1 MISKLDI
8 EKYKKF
14 MASQP
19 KSRFKDEYW
28 TNRFSSGGSYRVPTY
43 TEEYSSDIRRS
54 IYNHKPTLAGNI
66 SLAWSLKDI
75 PKTQY
80 DRNNFIQNFNQPVI
94 ENKSYDTIWYRNNE
108 TGYQENYTYDPSKP
122 FPKWIHVNYGALP
135 VVKETFSRWEV
146 SKYDPNKSY
155 IYTDGKLYSADKGFE
170 SFLEKH
176 LSKNKAG
183 FFEDVESFYSKKHGK
198 TIVDRDRNVAFN
210 PIGELVVGENITTE
224 FIANSKNIPV
234 LFDKFSNVQIADW
247 RKKWY
252 ADKENEIGL
261 DYRGRYSRALT
272 FEEWLVN
279 NSSKVDEDDF
289 EFPDR
294 SEQDFTDYLGRPVT
308 DLDRPERIKLKNIK
322 PLRSYVKPAKFNFD
336 NSSWSAPL
344 VILDTEATDV
354 DATKQVVNIAGIK
367 LRYNF
372 STQELAVED
381 AYERWYQP
389 NWSILGYRGMD
400 QYSAKLKYNTSD
412 AVSITGLTTYQLE
425 KQMKAQKSDIHT
437 TFDKKE
443 QMDFVTWA
451 GPDSILI
458 GNKVGY
464 DIDFINKAFKTK
476 HGFDITAVDLIQL
489 AQSTGVLRSE
499 LDKLIQKEGRKG
511 RLTVPGL
518 MTWLVNKNYGGE
530 QHLAGADTVDEM
542 KILHELL
549 KRIQNNANQVAWG
562 SEFGIKNLIKQ
573 GSSITSKYISHPYN
587 IANTVYEYDEY
598 DSNSVSKEGTVGE
611 SVTIRNR
618 TKLVD
623 DLVSRFRRNTDMID
637 FSSKDAVELKKKL
650 MVLPDKELIQ
660 FKEYVEKLEKNYDYI
675 SNGNNGAVSA
685 VDSYENTIGKN
696 LSSKTF
702 ADVYMPTVY
711 KVYVGTTNTGK
722 DKYKSIR
729 ASMLGND
736 TDDEDLRDTKQYG
749 TDYVD
754 ESNWTVD
761 PYNPDE
767 NLYRSGLK
775 SGSYVSWQDITELYE
790 DPMYETLDETG
801 LREVR
806 AYRETLPSH
815 LRKEIRW
822 NTDTHKW
829 EVKMHQLTLQ
839 RLDEGGRS
847 VEYTYD
853 YSRLDGGLTKIVSE
867 KVYGYGDTIEVDGK
881 TYTVV
886 ESKSSWEVNMKNTN
900 LQKVFSFMSELQAR
914 RSMGYVGIVDSAYSR
929 AMQEASK
936 LRMWSANT
944 KRPVR
949 DIDKRLQKFVDEMQ
963 FRKKQIADE
972 YTLGKKITSDRR
984 NIESQLSSLV
994 SNKVMSSSDADFLR
1008 STYNAEVERALSEGT
1023 MNAENYAN
1031 MLDKVNKGMKDA
1043 VDAEE
1048 KRIDSIRKAN
1058 KLLKKISPMYDF
1070 NNVYSATYSQ
1080 INGVLGSAGGVL
1092 PNVIMNPARRAG
1104 AAIINGLEVDRAK
1117 YNYYLRTANTL
1128 KGVLTMG
1135 AGIAGAFAGGPI
1147 GSAVGSAIGAGVGE
1161 LGVAS
1166 YNQWLYGKE
1175 KKITTMG
1182 NLLQNSFN
1190 TVGFLKS
1197 ISGLDVAFSA
1207 LTKTVK
1213 WATLGFIGMVTKGL
1227 HSMQSLGNPIT
1238 ALSGVNY
1245 RDYQMY
1251 GRMDRMFGF
1260 AGGTINSSIENF
1272 ALQQRRMYTYGQMD
1286 IDRVVAASMLGVFS
1300 NVYANGGDPKANYEA
1315 TVNKIASGGITDT
1328 KLSWA
1333 AMIDKT
1339 LPQILQIMKDMNAN
1353 SLQDVYR
1360 QSGVTFNELTDEE
1373 RKRMRRVSFGY
1384 RTSLSNISTSW
1395 QRMGAALWENGLNK
1409 VFDRVARWIETLAQ
1423 NAGVW
1428 MQKINPLIDAFDKL
1442 FTAFKSGDDK
1452 SIKEAMDN
1460 LKKEFGKAF
1469 ENLKEPIT
1477 RMVSGISVAML
1488 AGMQTLMPSI
1498 AKLIQSLIGE
1508 IGKFSFDKDALM
1520 HNMNYG
1526 TQFPIIRY
1534 GEQKGQFAWVGD
1546 KDSRY
1551 KPVFDS
1557 IVNDDT
1563 LSTSQKKAKLNK
1575 LVPQRVFGKHNYVST
1590 DDYTPIAAISAAQN
1604 VIENE
1609 AGRLQE
1615 NEMFEKFYG
1624 AMMKAFESFGLTIN
1638 LKDSD
1643 TGNTRKLDDST
1654 QLGAYA
1660 IQKAVSGQ

>member
-1 MISKLDI
+1 
-8 EKYKKF
+8 

-19 KSRFKDEYW
+19 KPKFKDEYW
-28 TNRFSSGGSYRVPTY
+28 ANRFSSGGSHYVPY
-43 TEEYSSDIRRS
+43 YVEEYNSDVRRS
-54 IYNHKPTLAGNI
+54 IYNHRPPLVNNI

-80 DRNNFIQNFNQPVI
+80 DRNNFVQGINQPVI
-94 ENKSYDTIWYRNNE
+94 ENKSYDTTWYRNNE
-108 TGYQENYTYDPSKP
+108 TGYQENYVYDPSQP

-135 VVKETFSRWEV
+135 VVKETFSRWEI

-155 IYTDGKLYSADKGFE
+155 IYANGELYSTDKGFE

-176 LSKNKAG
+176 LSKNKVG

-234 LFDKFSNVQIADW
+234 LFDKFSDIQLADW

-261 DYRGRYSRALT
+261 DYRGRYTRALT

-322 PLRSYVKPAKFNFD
+322 PLRSYVKPAKFSFD

-344 VILDTEATDV
+344 VVLDKETTDV
-354 DATKQVVNIAGIK
+354 DVTKQVVNIAGIK

-372 STQELAVED
+372 STQDIAVED
-381 AYERWYQP
+381 TYERWYQP

-400 QYSAKLKYNTSD
+400 EHSAKLKYNTSD
-412 AVSITGLTTYQLE
+412 AVRLTGLNTYQLE
-425 KQMKAQKSDIHT
+425 KQMKAQSKSIHP
-437 TFDKKE
+437 TFDTKE

-451 GPDSILI
+451 GSDSII
-458 GNKVGY
+458 VGNNVGF
-464 DIDFINKAFKTK
+464 DIDFIKKAFRTK
-476 HGFDITAVDLIQL
+476 HGFDITAIDLMEL

-499 LDKLIQKEGRKG
+499 LDDLIHKEGRKG

-562 SEFGIKNLIKQ
+562 SEHGIKNLIKQ
-573 GSSITSKYISHPYN
+573 GSSITSRYITHPGNIVDTIYEFDDFDNSNKTSSISNNVTVEEVIKIKNRQAKIKEIADNYGFVVEMTNKEYHELISKLSQLDDKSLAEFDREAKAAKAMSMPDIMNNNYSNFSVNRKGESDEQTDKILAAMSKVYRARTNVPRDDEKYE
-587 IANTVYEYDEY
+587 TVYIDENKWSTDKY
-598 DSNSVSKEGTVGE
+598 NPEENLSRVDDKYGKRRSWQETYELYGSDVSNLSVDEAAIEEIRTFKERIPTQYRNDFRWNKESKKWEIKKE
-611 SVTIRNR
+611 KIS
-618 TKLVD
+618 LVD
-623 DLVSRFRRNTDMID
+623 KVGNEYTYYREAPYYILNSHIVY
-637 FSSKDAVELKKKL
+637 A
-650 MVLPDKELIQ
+650 KEQ
-660 FKEYVEKLEKNYDYI
+660 MPEYGKNF
-675 SNGNNGAVSA
+675 
-685 VDSYENTIGKN
+685 TIGKKSYKVIGIDKTWEDYMAE
-696 LSSKTF
+696 LIVEGQKKAGRFIDELDMLVKHGFLSKTKAWIEARNRAKYF
-702 ADVYMPTVY
+702 SEERKFNPKTMRSFIAEIPAI
-711 KVYVGTTNTGK
+711 KKSLFREFNLNK
-722 DKYKSIR
+722 D
-729 ASMLGND
+729 
-736 TDDEDLRDTKQYG
+736 
-749 TDYVD
+749 
-754 ESNWTVD
+754 
-761 PYNPDE
+761 
-767 NLYRSGLK
+767 
-775 SGSYVSWQDITELYE
+775 
-790 DPMYETLDETG
+790 
-801 LREVR
+801 
-806 AYRETLPSH
+806 
-815 LRKEIRW
+815 
-822 NTDTHKW
+822 
-829 EVKMHQLTLQ
+829 
-839 RLDEGGRS
+839 
-847 VEYTYD
+847 
-853 YSRLDGGLTKIVSE
+853 IVS
-867 KVYGYGDTIEVDGK
+867 
-881 TYTVV
+881 
-886 ESKSSWEVNMKNTN
+886 S
-900 LQKVFSFMSELQAR
+900 R
-914 RSMGYVGIVDSAYSR
+914 R
-929 AMQEASK
+929 K
-936 LRMWSANT
+936 
-944 KRPVR
+944 
-949 DIDKRLQKFVDEMQ
+949 IDDQLAGLV
-963 FRKKQIADE
+963 
-972 YTLGKKITSDRR
+972 TDRR
-984 NIESQLSSLV
+984 LSQST
-994 SNKVMSSSDADFLR
+994 ADFLKS
-1008 STYNAEVERALSEGT
+1008 STMAQIDNAIKDGSMSVEKFEDIMAKFTRATHEAT
-1023 MNAENYAN
+1023 AAE
-1031 MLDKVNKGMKDA
+1031 DH
-1043 VDAEE
+1043 
-1048 KRIDSIRKAN
+1048 RIDSIQKAN

-1080 INGVLGSAGGVL
+1080 INGVLGSANGVL
-1092 PNVIMNPARRAG
+1092 PGVFMNPARRAG

-1117 YNYYLRTANTL
+1117 YNYYMRTANTL
-1128 KGVLTMG
+1128 KGIVTMG

-1147 GSAVGSAIGAGVGE
+1147 GSAVGSSIGAGAGE
-1161 LGVAS
+1161 LGVAA

-1182 NLLQNSFN
+1182 NILQNSFN

-1238 ALSGVNY
+1238 TLSGVDY
-1245 RDYQMY
+1245 RNYQMY

-1286 IDRVVAASMLGVFS
+1286 IDRVVAASMLGVFGS
-1300 NVYANGGDPKANYEA
+1300 VYANGGDPKVNYEA

-1339 LPQILQIMKDMNAN
+1339 LPQILQIMKDMNAKTL
-1353 SLQDVYR
+1353 SDVYK

-1395 QRMGAALWENGLNK
+1395 QRMGASLWEGGLNK
-1409 VFDRVARWIETLAQ
+1409 IFDRVSTWIEALSQ

-1428 MQKINPLIDAFDKL
+1428 VQKINPLIDAFDKL
-1442 FTAFKSGDDK
+1442 FTAFKSGDSE
-1452 SIKEAMDN
+1452 SIEKAVAN
-1460 LKKEFGKAF
+1460 LKKVFGEAF
-1469 ENLKEPIT
+1469 EKLKEPIA

-1488 AGMQTLMPSI
+1488 AGVQTMMPTMV
-1498 AKLIQSLIGE
+1498 KMIQSLIGE
-1508 IGKFSFDKDALM
+1508 IGKFNFDKDALM
-1520 HNMNYG
+1520 YNMNYG
-1526 TQFPIIRY
+1526 TSLPIIRY
-1534 GEQKGQFAWVGD
+1534 GEQKGQ
-1546 KDSRY
+1546 
-1551 KPVFDS
+1551 
-1557 IVNDDT
+1557 IVWT
-1563 LSTSQKKAKLNK
+1563 GGKLNPK
-1575 LVPQRVFGKHNYVST
+1575 EEEYISWLNSQDIDMNKKRKAMKENFGPVIGLNGKRRWVST

-1609 AGRLQE
+1609 ASNIQSG
-1615 NEMFEKFYG
+1615 EMFNKFLD

-1638 LKDSD
+1638 LRDD
-1643 TGNTRKLDDST
+1643 NTGNTRKLDNVTD
-1654 QLGAYA
+1654 LGAYA
-1660 IQKAVSGQ
+1660 IQKAVSNQ